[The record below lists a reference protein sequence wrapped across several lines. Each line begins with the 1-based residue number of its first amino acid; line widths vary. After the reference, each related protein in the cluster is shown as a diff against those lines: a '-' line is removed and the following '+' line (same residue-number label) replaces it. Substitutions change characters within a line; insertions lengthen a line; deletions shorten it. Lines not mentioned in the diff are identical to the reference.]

1 MNLLITYLKWCV
13 FHKCARLF
21 QSRPGARC
29 LLSHLLSDLQ
39 ANQCDV
45 AKSLPGSK
53 SICER
58 GHPCSLWSGQNLLE
72 WCTAFVCKIFPQG
85 YCVLSVP
92 DFWPPFDHCCANAL
106 WNAGKACCDNQQWAF
121 SRFGLNCAEPINFTF
136 QRRSIPPCRSSPTP
150 GAGGSNPFGRTKSS
164 TLWGA
169 ALFVLHR
176 FYGAVKEGIRT
187 ARAPRFASR
196 GAETPQWGVSRARL
210 GESLR
215 AHSKTS
221 LQCAFAMRFFSL
233 MLFWF

>member
-1 MNLLITYLKWCV
+1 MWIWSERTYRPTSKKPHGKNPQAIKFLI
-13 FHKCARLF
+13 F
-21 QSRPGARC
+21 
-29 LLSHLLSDLQ
+29 
-39 ANQCDV
+39 
-45 AKSLPGSK
+45 
-53 SICER
+53 SI
-58 GHPCSLWSGQNLLE
+58 STFS
-72 WCTAFVCKIFPQG
+72 
-85 YCVLSVP
+85 VLA
-92 DFWPPFDHCCANAL
+92 FWPPFDHYCAITYQNAE
-106 WNAGKACCDNQQWAF
+106 KACCDNQQWAF
-121 SRFGLNCAEPINFTF
+121 SCFGGKCAEPTKFTF
-136 QRRSIPPCRSSPTP
+136 PRLFTPPCRSSPTP

-196 GAETPQWGVSRARL
+196 GAETPRWGVSRARL